1 MNPFKFEFQERYG
14 EVINELIINNKIVV
28 CLDCLGLRFG
38 RHNIPDDALNLTV
51 LGAAIE
57 LKCIVREVEYY
68 DAKQVNGSYNLTVPK
83 KVVFEKNGWLLT
95 VIENLHI
102 PGISGTISKLK
113 HNSKSSHTNQLR
125 TQDEQFMYDMYQNKF
140 IEIRENLI

>member
-1 MNPFKFEFQERYG
+1 MKPPFKFEFQERYG

-38 RHNIPDDALNLTV
+38 RHNIPDDALDLTV
-51 LGAAIE
+51 LGTAIE

-68 DAKQVNGSYNLTVPK
+68 DAKKVNGSYNLTVPK

-95 VIENLHI
+95 LIKNN
-102 PGISGTISKLK
+102 PISSTISKLK

-125 TQDEQFMYDMYQNKF
+125 TQDETLMYDIDEDEF
-140 IEIRENLI
+140 ITVKEKII

>member
-1 MNPFKFEFQERYG
+1 MKPFKFEFQERDG
-14 EVINELIINNKIVV
+14 EVINKLIINNKIVV
-28 CLDCLGLRFG
+28 CLDCLALRFG
-38 RHNIPDDALNLTV
+38 RHNIPDDTLDLTV

-68 DAKQVNGSYNLTVPK
+68 DCKNIGGNYNITVPI

-95 VIENLHI
+95 LIKNH
-102 PGISGTISKLK
+102 PISITISKLK

-125 TQDEQFMYDMYQNKF
+125 TQDETLMYN
-140 IEIRENLI
+140 IREDEFITVKEKII

>member
-1 MNPFKFEFQERYG
+1 MKPFKFEFQERYG

-68 DAKQVNGSYNLTVPK
+68 DAKKVNGSHNLTVPK

-95 VIENLHI
+95 LIKNH
-102 PGISGTISKLK
+102 PISITISKLK

-125 TQDEQFMYDMYQNKF
+125 TQDETLMYDIHEDEF
-140 IEIRENLI
+140 ITVKEKII